1 MKRIA
6 IKDNYSG
13 WSIYILAIVAM
24 HILGLVLLVL
34 GAHQYPA
41 MVGMAFLAYTL
52 GLRHAFDADHIAA
65 IDNTVRKL
73 VHQKENPIG
82 VGFFFSFGH
91 STVVLLM
98 AVVTVYTVHWVQ
110 HTMPVLQ
117 KYGGFIGLIVSGT
130 FLIII
135 GLINLYIWIGI
146 YKTFISIRRNKAEKG
161 VTEQTFSG
169 GILGRLIGMFYKSIN
184 KSWHTYILG
193 FMFGLGF
200 DTATQISIL
209 ATSAGSASSSIPPIT
224 ILALPVLFT
233 AGMSLMDTAD
243 GFFMT
248 TAYQWVFSTPL
259 RKVYYNLTVTGLSV
273 VAALFIGIVELVQ
286 IITPTLGI
294 HSGILFWITNLNF
307 NMAGYILVVLF
318 LLVWVISFS
327 FWKLLNI
334 EEKSIPER

>member
-135 GLINLYIWIGI
+135 GLINL
-146 YKTFISIRRNKAEKG
+146 
-161 VTEQTFSG
+161 
-169 GILGRLIGMFYKSIN
+169 
-184 KSWHTYILG
+184 
-193 FMFGLGF
+193 
-200 DTATQISIL
+200 
-209 ATSAGSASSSIPPIT
+209 
-224 ILALPVLFT
+224 
-233 AGMSLMDTAD
+233 
-243 GFFMT
+243 
-248 TAYQWVFSTPL
+248 
-259 RKVYYNLTVTGLSV
+259 
-273 VAALFIGIVELVQ
+273 
-286 IITPTLGI
+286 
-294 HSGILFWITNLNF
+294 
-307 NMAGYILVVLF
+307 
-318 LLVWVISFS
+318 
-327 FWKLLNI
+327 
-334 EEKSIPER
+334 